1 MTTYIM
7 TAIGHVDQSSSLRLR
22 ILPLMI
28 IIVKIRTH
36 LEAIAIHCYTDINR
50 LMNLDDLYNSFTF
63 RQINSKIRYNEILG
77 RSFLR

>member
-50 LMNLDDLYNSFTF
+50 LMNLDDL
-63 RQINSKIRYNEILG
+63 
-77 RSFLR
+77 

>member
-7 TAIGHVDQSSSLRLR
+7 TAIGHVDQSSLLAIPLNVHRLR

-50 LMNLDDLYNSFTF
+50 LMNLDDL
-63 RQINSKIRYNEILG
+63 
-77 RSFLR
+77 